1 LWIINIHRTYKCH
14 LGVFQPKVELY
25 YSLLLLAGNHI
36 LLIGNDSPPL
46 LANMGLSGFIRYLHS
61 FWHFPCRMERLCNT
75 FIICWQFVCNIMQI
89 NNSMNSMFVHLL
101 CEIMILSRAS
111 STNSSEFN
119 IHNMRQTIGSI
130 YLVHDPEL
138 EMLYAFQKFS
148 RY

>member
-1 LWIINIHRTYKCH
+1 MT
-14 LGVFQPKVELY
+14 
-25 YSLLLLAGNHI
+25 
-36 LLIGNDSPPL
+36 
-46 LANMGLSGFIRYLHS
+46 
-61 FWHFPCRMERLCNT
+61 NT
-75 FIICWQFVCNIMQI
+75 HMTKAEAKIEFKAQSTLKFVCNIMQI

-130 YLVHDPEL
+130 YLIRDPEL

-148 RY
+148 GH